1 MNKKAGA
8 IVYVSNTG
16 HTERYAK
23 MLADKLSLPL
33 YELKEAK
40 KKLKKGSEI
49 IYMGWLFASSIK
61 GYGKAKRR
69 FCIKCVCG
77 VGLCPTGGLL
87 DEVRKAIKL
96 HNDIPLFTLQ
106 GGMDYEKLVGINKIM
121 IDGLTKAISS
131 KKEKSEKDSAM
142 LELLTTS
149 GDFVEENNLSSV
161 IEWYN
166 R

>member
-8 IVYVSNTG
+8 IVYVSNTA

-61 GYGKAKRR
+61 GYGKAK
-69 FCIKCVCG
+69 
-77 VGLCPTGGLL
+77 
-87 DEVRKAIKL
+87 
-96 HNDIPLFTLQ
+96 
-106 GGMDYEKLVGINKIM
+106 
-121 IDGLTKAISS
+121 
-131 KKEKSEKDSAM
+131 DS
-142 LELLTTS
+142 
-149 GDFVEENNLSSV
+149 NLSEE
-161 IEWYN
+161 EWQKQKQEQEQTEREGELN
-166 R
+166 G